1 MAEFKKIACV
11 SDIPEGQMRS
21 FEIGYDRIVV
31 CHTAKGFFALAD
43 ECSHDSGP
51 ISEGKISG
59 DEIVCPRHGA
69 RFNVLTGDVTAPP
82 AVVGIDV
89 VEIKIENDDIF
100 VAI

>member
-1 MAEFKKIACV
+1 MAEFKKIGHV

-21 FEIGYDRIVV
+21 FEIGYDKIVV
-31 CHTAKGFFALAD
+31 CHTSKGFFALAD

-51 ISEGKISG
+51 ISEGKIAG

-69 RFNVLTGDVTAPP
+69 RFSLLTGDVTAPP
-82 AVVGIDV
+82 ALVGIDAIK
-89 VEIKIENDDIF
+89 IKIENDEIF